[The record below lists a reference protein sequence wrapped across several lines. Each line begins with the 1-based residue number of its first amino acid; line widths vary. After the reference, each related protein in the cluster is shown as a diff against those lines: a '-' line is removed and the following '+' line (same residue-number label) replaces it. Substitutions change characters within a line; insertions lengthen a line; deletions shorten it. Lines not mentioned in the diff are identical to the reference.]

1 MNEVKTP
8 SRRPHSSIRI
18 RGAREHNL
26 KNLNLEIPKN
36 RISVIT
42 GLSGSG
48 KSSLAFDTIYA
59 EGQRR
64 YVESLSTYARQFL
77 EQLKKPDLD
86 VIEGLSPAIA
96 VDQKSVGHNPRSTV
110 GTLTEVSDFLRLLFA
125 KLGVPS
131 CPTHHLPA
139 GGSTPDQIA
148 ERIRQWPEG
157 TAISIL
163 APVAQGLKGEFLAEF
178 RKWESK
184 GFVKARVDGQLIEL
198 AKAKKLAKKKAHDID
213 LVVDQL
219 FLQEKTARRF
229 MDSLQTALA
238 LAQGKVVVENRQGER
253 KYFSLHSACPEC
265 GFSFPEMEPRFFS
278 FNNSRGACP
287 DCKGLG
293 TTDLLELQ
301 EYESEGEGFQVLKK
315 VSYQTRDEKK
325 LKEDEED
332 AEELEFRPCISC
344 KGRRLRPEVLNVRVQ
359 GLDIAQ
365 VSDLSIEELGQW
377 IAGLRFEAG
386 QKIIA
391 EKIQSQILQRLRYL
405 EEVGVAYLS
414 LSRPSRSLS
423 GGEAQRLR
431 LASQVGSGL
440 IGVLYV
446 MDEPSIGLHPRDHLR
461 LIRILQQIRDKGNT
475 VLLVEHDEETIRQAD
490 YVIDLG
496 PRAGRLGGEILAQGT
511 PEEIAQHPNSLTGK
525 FLRGDKKIFLS
536 PRKRQGSGHYL
547 EVLGA
552 RGNNLK
558 NVHLKIPLG
567 TFACITGVSGSG
579 KSTLIRDTLY
589 RALSQHFYSSKAP
602 PAEFDRIQGLEHLDK
617 VIEIDQK
624 PIGRTPRSTPATA
637 IGLFPLIR
645 DYFSQLPESRVR
657 GYGPGR
663 FSFNVKGGR
672 CESCQGLGQIRLEMH
687 FLADVFVPCDECQ
700 GARYNRETLLVKYQG
715 RSIAEVLQMNVDEAL
730 DFFKNV
736 PNLKRKIET
745 LHRVGLDYLSLGQS
759 STSLSGGEAQRIKLS
774 RELSRRGTGKTLYIL
789 DEPTTGLHFED
800 IRKLVELLHEL
811 VDQGNSVLVIEH
823 HVDVMK
829 SSDWIIDLGP
839 EAGPKGG
846 KIVVEGPPQLVAES
860 VESVTAPFLR
870 DR

>member
-1 MNEVKTP
+1 MNESTTP
-8 SRRPHSSIRI
+8 APRPHPSIRI

-26 KNLNLEIPKN
+26 KNLDLEIPKN

-110 GTLTEVSDFLRLLFA
+110 GTLTEVSDYLRLLFA
-125 KLGVPS
+125 RLGVPS

-139 GGSTPDQIA
+139 GGSTPEQIA

-157 TAISIL
+157 SAISIL

-178 RKWESK
+178 RKWEAK

-219 FLQEKTARRF
+219 FLQEKTARRL
-229 MDSLQTALA
+229 MESLQTALS
-238 LAQGKVVVENRQGER
+238 LAQGKVLVENRQGER
-253 KYFSLHSACPEC
+253 KYFSLNSACPEC

-278 FNNSRGACP
+278 FNNPRGACP

-293 TTDLLELQ
+293 TTDLLEVQ

-332 AEELEFRPCISC
+332 AEELELRPCASC

-377 IAGLRFEAG
+377 VSGLRFEAG
-386 QKIIA
+386 QKIVA
-391 EKIQSQILQRLRYL
+391 EKIQAQILQRLRYL

-490 YVIDLG
+490 YVVDLG
-496 PRAGRLGGEILAQGT
+496 PRAGRLGGEILARGT
-511 PEEIAQHPNSLTGK
+511 PAEVAQNPNSLTGQ
-525 FLRGDKKIFLS
+525 FLRGEKKIFVS
-536 PRKRQGSGHYL
+536 PRKRAGSGHHL
-547 EVLGA
+547 EILGA

-567 TFACITGVSGSG
+567 TFTCVTGVSGSG

-589 RALSQHFYSSKAP
+589 RALSQHFYSSRTP
-602 PAEFDRIQGLEHLDK
+602 PAEFDRIRGLEHLDK

-645 DYFSQLPESRVR
+645 EYFSQLPESRVR

-672 CESCQGLGQIRLEMH
+672 CETCQGLGQIRLEMH

-715 RSIAEVLQMNVDEAL
+715 RSIAEVLQMNVEEAL
-730 DFFKNV
+730 EFFKNV

-774 RELSRRGTGKTLYIL
+774 RELSRRGTGQTLYIL

-846 KIVVEGPPQLVAES
+846 RIVVEGPPELVAQS
-860 VESVTAPFLR
+860 TESVTAPFLR
-870 DR
+870 EA